1 VEGDRLRGGAVVTDP
16 EDSVELMPADLAEV
30 EVDVADEFERPLPLE
45 ADPADV
51 VEQKQ
56 TVDDDSEDYPD
67 V

>member
-1 VEGDRLRGGAVVTDP
+1 MTDP

-56 TVDDDSEDYPD
+56 AVDDDSEDYPD

>member
-1 VEGDRLRGGAVVTDP
+1 MTDP

-51 VEQKQ
+51 VEQKLP
-56 TVDDDSEDYPD
+56 VDDDSEDYPD